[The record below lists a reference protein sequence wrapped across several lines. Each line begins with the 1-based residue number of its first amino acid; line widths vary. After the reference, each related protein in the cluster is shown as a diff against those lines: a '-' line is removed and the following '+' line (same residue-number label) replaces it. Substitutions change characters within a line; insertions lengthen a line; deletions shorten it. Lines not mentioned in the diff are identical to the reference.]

1 MTNQQHIDINRIFIR
16 SFFAHLSLWIVI
28 CFSCFFTQAQSY
40 IVVRS
45 SIGHHMGSNLTASTS
60 MYRAQQTVGQ
70 SIVSTIINA
79 GPYAVVQG
87 FIQPLN
93 PEESFHHFI
102 DDQLWNIELITYP
115 NPVIKT
121 LFIDLTQNTDK
132 PIRVLISDLYG
143 RTVLQQKFTRAN
155 DNEIDVSTLAAG
167 TYLLQAKI
175 GTRNIVKRFTKRT
188 VF

>member
-1 MTNQQHIDINRIFIR
+1 M
-16 SFFAHLSLWIVI
+16 I
-28 CFSCFFTQAQSY
+28 CFSCFFTQAQSF

-45 SIGHHMGSNLTASTS
+45 SVGHHMGSSFSASTS

-70 SIVSTIINA
+70 SIASTTINA
-79 GPYAVVQG
+79 GSYAVIQG

-93 PEESFHHFI
+93 SDGRLHDFMDH
-102 DDQLWNIELITYP
+102 QLWDIELITYP

-121 LFIDLTQNTDK
+121 LFIDLNQNTDK

-143 RTVLQQKFTRAN
+143 RTVFQQNFTRPN
-155 DNEIDVSTLAAG
+155 DYEIDVSTLAAG

-175 GTRNIVKRFTKRT
+175 GTRNFVKRFTKRT

>member
-1 MTNQQHIDINRIFIR
+1 MTNQQHIDTNRIFLR
-16 SFFAHLSLWIVI
+16 SFFAHLSFWVVI

-70 SIVSTIINA
+70 SIASTMINA
-79 GPYAVVQG
+79 DSYAVIQG
-87 FIQPLN
+87 FIQPLDT
-93 PEESFHHFI
+93 EISLHDFI
-102 DDQLWNIELITYP
+102 DDRLWDIELITYP

-121 LFIDLTQNTDK
+121 LFIDLNQNTNK
-132 PIRVLISDLYG
+132 LIGVLISDLYG